1 METRKLSL
9 QEMEMVEGGVST
21 AAWGCG
27 ISLGIVG
34 GLWSTAAGMVSAGAG
49 FVVGMA
55 WTIAAIKACGD
66 L

>member
-1 METRKLSL
+1 
-9 QEMEMVEGGVST
+9 MEMVEGGVST